1 MEVPPVNGKENTKSI
16 TLKKKVILVWDS
28 IVSGKSLGKKGK
40 SLSKDKFMTVVSKIP
55 GEISDDIT
63 QFFLQRKTLNN

>member
-1 MEVPPVNGKENTKSI
+1 MEVPPGNGKENTKSI
-16 TLKKKVILVWDS
+16 TLKEKVILVWDS

-40 SLSKDKFMTVVSKIP
+40 SLSKDKLMTVVSKIP

-63 QFFLQRKTLNN
+63 QFLLQRKTLNN

>member
-1 MEVPPVNGKENTKSI
+1 MEVPPVNGKENTKST
-16 TLKKKVILVWDS
+16 TLKEKVILVWDS

-40 SLSKDKFMTVVSKIP
+40 SLSKDKLMTVVSKIP

-63 QFFLQRKTLNN
+63 QFLLQRKTLNN